1 MMRSFGRRHAM
12 DRKRRWHSLR
22 AAFGTLLL
30 AVTGSTVASTGAVG
44 RDEYANVHTIGIISD
59 LGDDVPVLKVYD
71 RVPLFELFGGSTPPN
86 STEILHSG
94 WRIDEF
100 VESEIASA
108 LAGHFTTKTVAAGT
122 GSFPES
128 PSYEPPPDE
137 FRRQI
142 LALPADA
149 VGAYVIVHRT
159 ELYVD
164 AGPSGFDEKGLEV
177 ANFAGAFGGGAGI
190 LANFQ
195 IGVFDAKTGDRID
208 YATARLMKIC
218 KSGLLADGVAQL
230 SSLQKE
236 AIRAELLTMI
246 HKEVPSLL
254 RSAGLISRDASE
266 ELETRPL
273 PAAISAGSEASAESL
288 CS

>member
-1 MMRSFGRRHAM
+1 MRSLGRRRAM

-22 AAFGTLLL
+22 AAGGTLLL
-30 AVTGSTVASTGAVG
+30 AIAGSTVASTGAVG

-100 VESEIASA
+100 VASEIASA
-108 LAGHFTTKTVAAGT
+108 LAGHFTTKSVAAVL

-128 PSYEPPPDE
+128 PSYEPPPDA
-137 FRRQI
+137 FGRQI

-149 VGAYVIVHRT
+149 VDAYVVVHRT

-177 ANFAGAFGGGAGI
+177 ANFSGAFGGGAGI

-195 IGVFDAKTGDRID
+195 IGVFDARTGYRID

-218 KSGLLADGVAQL
+218 KSGLLADNIAQL
-230 SSLQKE
+230 SPLQKD
-236 AIRAELLTMI
+236 AIRSELLTMI
-246 HKEVPSLL
+246 HKELPSLL

-273 PAAISAGSEASAESL
+273 PPGAISAGSAASAESF